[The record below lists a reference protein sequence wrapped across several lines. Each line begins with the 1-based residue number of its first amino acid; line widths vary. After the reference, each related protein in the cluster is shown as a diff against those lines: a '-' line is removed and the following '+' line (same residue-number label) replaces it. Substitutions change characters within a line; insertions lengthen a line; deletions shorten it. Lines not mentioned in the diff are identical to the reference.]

1 MKGTWVY
8 VQIRHIEKG
17 KVQKDKGIKAKL
29 TAATRKLQLGNKVG
43 ASTST
48 KLEFAT
54 KNVGNE
60 IV

>member
-1 MKGTWVY
+1 

-17 KVQKDKGIKAKL
+17 KVNKDKGIKTKI
-29 TAATRKLQLGNKVG
+29 TAATRKLQQANRVG

-48 KLEFAT
+48 KLEKAT

-60 IV
+60 II